1 MLEDLKMALKY
12 TKDAQ
17 KTKPPCPILTMA
29 ALSIYKNL
37 VNDLNKRVEQ
47 HEKWIADE
55 LAGDG
60 SSPMD

>member
-1 MLEDLKMALKY
+1 MIEDLKMALKY
-12 TKDAQ
+12 TRDAR

-37 VNDLNKRVEQ
+37 VNDLQKRIDQ
-47 HEKWIADE
+47 HEQWLRDE

-60 SSPMD
+60 QPPMD

>member
-1 MLEDLKMALKY
+1 MIEDLKMAMEY
-12 TKDAQ
+12 TRKA
-17 KTKPPCPILTMA
+17 KMTKPPCPILTMA

-37 VNDLNKRVEQ
+37 LNDLNKRVEQ

-60 SSPMD
+60 SPPMD

>member
-1 MLEDLKMALKY
+1 MIEDLKMAMEY
-12 TKDAQ
+12 TRKAQ
-17 KTKPPCPILTMA
+17 MTKPPCPILTMA

-60 SSPMD
+60 SSPVD